1 MSAYTEFVKANLHKY
16 SGTPQQKMKQ
26 CAADYRKMHGM
37 ASKPKAKKGKKQEGG
52 ALISG
57 AGMPKRRKAGKVKG
71 GMYLLPPG
79 LGDLLEE
86 ANALKGSGLPKKP
99 RRARKMKGGM
109 VSGGDF
115 SQALKGMSTGFKM
128 PLAIASKMDI
138 PVVSQVAD
146 VATSFLDALGL

>member
-1 MSAYTEFVKANLHKY
+1 MSAYTEFVKANIHKY

-26 CAADYRKMHGM
+26 CAADYRKMHGS
-37 ASKPKAKKGKKQEGG
+37 ASKPKKGKKQEKGG

-57 AGMPKRRKAGKVKG
+57 AGMPKSRKAGKVKG

-128 PLAIASKMDI
+128 PLAVASKLDI
-138 PVVSQVAD
+138 PVISQVAD
-146 VATSFLDALGL
+146 VASSFLDALGL